1 MSKKILSSISK
12 GLKKH
17 SPEILTG
24 IGVAGMIGTVIMA
37 VKATPKAVILL
48 EQKKE
53 QDQTEKLTFVDTVK
67 TAGFCYI
74 PTAITGVLSAACIIG
89 ASSINHKRNA
99 ALATIY
105 ALSETAFS
113 EYKDKVVEI
122 IGEKKEQTVKNEV
135 LKDKVND
142 NPVSKNEVVLTEKG
156 DTLCYE
162 PLSGR
167 YFKTDID
174 KLKKS
179 ENEINK
185 IMLNS
190 DYISLNDF
198 YDEIGLKHIGIG
210 DELGW
215 SMSATGYINMR
226 FSSMLADDGTPC
238 LVIDFSKGPV
248 YNFDI

>member
-1 MSKKILSSISK
+1 MSKNVLSSITK
-12 GLKKH
+12 GFKKH

-37 VKATPKAVILL
+37 VKATPKAIILL
-48 EQKKE
+48 DKKKE
-53 QDQTEKLTFVDTVK
+53 ESQTDKLTFTETVK

-74 PTAITGVLSAACIIG
+74 PTVITGVLSAACIIG

-122 IGEKKEQTVKNEV
+122 MSEKKEQTVRDEI

-142 NPVSKNEVVLTEKG
+142 NPVSKNEIIMTEKG

-167 YFKTDID
+167 YFKSDID

-179 ENEINK
+179 ENELNK
-185 IMLNS
+185 VMLNS
-190 DYISLNDF
+190 DYITLNDF
-198 YDEIGLKHIGIG
+198 YDEIGLNHIGIG

-215 SMSATGYINMR
+215 SVGKTGYIDIR

-238 LVIDFSKGPV
+238 LVLDYNQGPI

>member
-1 MSKKILSSISK
+1 MGRNFLSTIAK

-37 VKATPKAVILL
+37 VRATPKAIILL
-48 EQKKE
+48 DKKKE
-53 QDQTEKLTFVDTVK
+53 ETQTEKLTFTETVK

-89 ASSINHKRNA
+89 ASSINYKRNA
-99 ALATIY
+99 ALATVY

-122 IGEKKEQTVKNEV
+122 IGEKKEQTVRNEV
-135 LKDKVND
+135 LKDKVNN
-142 NPVSKNEVVLTEKG
+142 NPVSKNEVILTEKG

-167 YFKTDID
+167 YFKSDID
-174 KLKKS
+174 KLRKS
-179 ENEINK
+179 ENELNK
-185 IMLNS
+185 TMLNS
-190 DYISLNDF
+190 DYITLNDF
-198 YDEIGLKHIGIG
+198 YNEIGLDNIGIG

-215 SMSATGYINMR
+215 SISKTGYINMR

-238 LVIDFSKGPV
+238 LVLDYNQGPI
-248 YNFDI
+248 YNFDV